1 MASTAALS
9 CPKIMQRHASAC
21 ETASSAGSARGT
33 LCGVDTTDADAE
45 SRSQKGNAEPYG
57 SPPDIRITTARQ
69 PDSQAADMVLDGD
82 GVLLPNARA
91 GACNGDALPSFNEST
106 VATADTPNNSVWNP
120 MEEVDSALLSALC
133 DARERKALLRLE
145 QVMVDFIKDKS
156 SVNMEV
162 GGAFNAIALNQNTV
176 DDGSKNSNGDVAVD
190 GQMSVMSQ
198 QGQQEL
204 QYQQQRGLRQTSFQ
218 RLILHRL
225 ADRFN
230 ILREQIF
237 HPYVG
242 AGNERGLVDVGM
254 GVQQNFSPGLIRLV
268 KTNESSVPSHL
279 LIDID
284 LSLLTNYQNPRARTY
299 NGGGNTS
306 NVANYIYEDGARN
319 ITENMASA
327 TLETQTSGSMSS
339 SKKSKKMVI
348 MKRDSSGEGGGN
360 LDGSVRGKQ
369 KGKSRRKK
377 LEDREKAY
385 EEARARIFGLS
396 ESSGKESNDDG
407 DVNAEKGEAGHCVPK
422 IQDSHDFTPVP
433 PNSSYSSFSIENDV
447 FTSVTS
453 SFTVDTGL
461 ASHMVPSQLI
471 SAATLS
477 SDHSSPSIS
486 GLDRDD
492 GPTSIPSGA
501 ISVEVDTS
509 RQPSVPAAVTGGAI
523 SKAVYRNRQQE
534 ENDPDFRRRSDVRP
548 AYVPYA
554 GNPYSSLGSNPY
566 SAMGQQLPPPQLMH
580 LQQQVQHSLHFYQGQ
595 QQQYPTPQDAAY
607 SASVANNP
615 QTQWVAHPR
624 GYYPP
629 PQQQQVQE
637 NQPQTWHLRL
647 SSSLHA
653 SSGRPINNSGVFPP
667 ARISATPTPII
678 DAVSNSQTQPSK
690 ILWGP
695 GVKGGASSSDASPTS
710 AIEEG
715 LPTRGEEAGAGVNKA
730 EDFPALA

>member
-9 CPKIMQRHASAC
+9 CQKIMQHHASAC
-21 ETASSAGSARGT
+21 EATSSADSARGT
-33 LCGVDTTDADAE
+33 LGGVDTTVLGAE
-45 SRSQKGNAEPYG
+45 SRSQKGSAEPYDC
-57 SPPDIRITTARQ
+57 SSPDIRIATATQ
-69 PDSQAADMVLDGD
+69 PESQAADMVLDGD
-82 GVLLPNARA
+82 GVLLTNAQT
-91 GACNGDALPSFNEST
+91 GACNGDAPPSFNEST
-106 VATADTPNNSVWNP
+106 VTAADTSNNTVWNP

-156 SVNMEV
+156 SLSMEV

-176 DDGSKNSNGDVAVD
+176 DDGSKNINGEVAVD
-190 GQMSVMSQ
+190 GQMPVVSQ
-198 QGQQEL
+198 QGQQEV

-237 HPYVG
+237 HPNVG

-254 GVQQNFSPGLIRLV
+254 GAQHNFSPGLIRLV

-284 LSLLTNYQNPRARTY
+284 LSLLMNYKNPRARTY
-299 NGGGNTS
+299 NGGGNSS

-327 TLETQTSGSMSS
+327 TLEAQTSGSMSS

-348 MKRDSSGEGGGN
+348 MKRDSSGESGGN
-360 LDGSVRGKQ
+360 LDSSVRGKQ

-396 ESSGKESNDDG
+396 ESSGKENKDDG
-407 DVNAEKGEAGHCVPK
+407 DDNAENGEAGDCLPK
-422 IQDSHDFTPVP
+422 CQDSQDFTPVP
-433 PNSSYSSFSIENDV
+433 PNSSHSSFSLENDV

-453 SFTVDTGL
+453 SFTADIGL
-461 ASHMVPSQLI
+461 ARHMVASQLI

-477 SDHSSPSIS
+477 PDHSSPSIS
-486 GLDRDD
+486 DLDRDD
-492 GPTSIPSGA
+492 GPSSTPSGA
-501 ISVEVDTS
+501 TSYEADTL
-509 RQPSVPAAVTGGAI
+509 RQSSVPAAVTGGAI

-534 ENDPDFRRRSDVRP
+534 GNDPDFRRRSNLRP
-548 AYVPYA
+548 TYVPYV
-554 GNPYSSLGSNPY
+554 GNPYSPLGSNPY
-566 SAMGQQLPPPQLMH
+566 SAMGQQVLPPPQLMH
-580 LQQQVQHSLHFYQGQ
+580 LQQQTQQSLHFYQGQ

-607 SASVANNP
+607 TANVANNP

-629 PQQQQVQE
+629 PHQQQVQE
-637 NQPQTWHLRL
+637 NQPQTWHPRL
-647 SSSLHA
+647 NSSLNA
-653 SSGRPINNSGVFPP
+653 SSGGSNNNSVVYPP
-667 ARISATPTPII
+667 AQIG
-678 DAVSNSQTQPSK
+678 DVVSNSQTQPSK

-695 GVKGGASSSDASPTS
+695 GAKVGASSTDASPTS
-710 AIEEG
+710 AIAEG
-715 LPTRGEEAGAGVNKA
+715 SPTGGEEADAAVYKAG
-730 EDFPALA
+730 DFPALG

>member
-1 MASTAALS
+1 MIVPPLITHTELPRIVPNFAILSDGMASTAAL
-9 CPKIMQRHASAC
+9 RHASAS
-21 ETASSAGSARGT
+21 ETTSSAVSARGT
-33 LCGVDTTDADAE
+33 LGGVDTTVVGAE
-45 SRSQKGNAEPYG
+45 SMSQKGSAEPYSS
-57 SPPDIRITTARQ
+57 SPDFRIATTRE
-69 PDSQAADMVLDGD
+69 PEGQAADMVLDGD
-82 GVLLPNARA
+82 AVLLTNAQT
-91 GACNGDALPSFNEST
+91 GVCNGDALPSTS
-106 VATADTPNNSVWNP
+106 NNSVWNP
-120 MEEVDSALLSALC
+120 IEEVDSALLSALC

-156 SVNMEV
+156 SVSMEV

-176 DDGSKNSNGDVAVD
+176 DDRSKNSNGEVAVD
-190 GQMSVMSQ
+190 GQMPVVSQ

-230 ILREQIF
+230 IIREQIL

-242 AGNERGLVDVGM
+242 AGNERGPVDVGM

-284 LSLLTNYQNPRARTY
+284 LSLLINYKNPRARTH
-299 NGGGNTS
+299 NGGGNSS

-327 TLETQTSGSMSS
+327 TLEAQTSGSMSS

-360 LDGSVRGKQ
+360 LDSSIRGKQ

-396 ESSGKESNDDG
+396 ESSGKENKDDA
-407 DVNAEKGEAGHCVPK
+407 DDNAENGEARHCVPK
-422 IQDSHDFTPVP
+422 SQDSHDSTPVP
-433 PNSSYSSFSIENDV
+433 PNSSHSSFSVENDV
-447 FTSVTS
+447 FTSVAS
-453 SFTVDTGL
+453 SFTADTGL
-461 ASHMVPSQLI
+461 ARHMVPSQLI

-486 GLDRDD
+486 DLDRDD
-492 GPTSIPSGA
+492 GPSSTPSGA
-501 ISVEVDTS
+501 TSFEADTS
-509 RQPSVPAAVTGGAI
+509 RQSSVPAAVTGGAI

-548 AYVPYA
+548 AYVPYV
-554 GNPYSSLGSNPY
+554 GNPYSPQGSNPY
-566 SAMGQQLPPPQLMH
+566 SVMGQQLLPPPQLMH
-580 LQQQVQHSLHFYQGQ
+580 LQQQAQQSLHFYQGQ

-607 SASVANNP
+607 TANVANNP

-629 PQQQQVQE
+629 PQQQQVEE
-637 NQPQTWHLRL
+637 NQPQTWHPRQN
-647 SSSLHA
+647 SSLNA
-653 SSGRPINNSGVFPP
+653 SSGGPNNNSGVYPP
-667 ARISATPTPII
+667 AQISATLN

-695 GVKGGASSSDASPTS
+695 GAKGGASSTAASPTI
-710 AIEEG
+710 AIAEG
-715 LPTRGEEAGAGVNKA
+715 SPTGGVHS
-730 EDFPALA
+730 